1 MKRISTRCLF
11 AFFGTH
17 CWLRRAF
24 AQNVHWAQI
33 VHIMLGLRF
42 MIYHGESDEEMDDF
56 GVTPIGWQTMCTFHS
71 DDEVSLMQPEKQ
83 QVGICLDWWDSP
95 RKVIEWY
102 LMSFCPKCLSI
113 WMSRHKRSEHQTP
126 PMASTHVESGNIP
139 SERVLELRWDNTRGF
154 LISMITCILFLSKNG
169 CITIAIS
176 PKRHFICEHGSK
188 VTRA

>member
-1 MKRISTRCLF
+1 MYTYTYIYIYIYYIILYYIILYFIILYIILYYIILYSYILCRLYLEYISSLKRISTRCLF

-95 RKVIEWY
+95 RKVIE
-102 LMSFCPKCLSI
+102 
-113 WMSRHKRSEHQTP
+113 
-126 PMASTHVESGNIP
+126 
-139 SERVLELRWDNTRGF
+139 
-154 LISMITCILFLSKNG
+154 
-169 CITIAIS
+169 
-176 PKRHFICEHGSK
+176 
-188 VTRA
+188 